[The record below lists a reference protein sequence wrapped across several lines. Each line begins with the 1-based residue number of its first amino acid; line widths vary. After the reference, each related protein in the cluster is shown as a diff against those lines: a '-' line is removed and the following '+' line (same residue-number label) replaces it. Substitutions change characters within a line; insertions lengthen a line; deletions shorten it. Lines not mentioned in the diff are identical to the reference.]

1 MFEGFALINSTQGV
15 FQGCVVGKLE
25 KMYEVGKE
33 RRETSILDL
42 IHSDVLGPIPIEYM
56 NASKYFLTLID
67 DYFR

>member
-1 MFEGFALINSTQGV
+1 MFQGFPLIKSAQGV
-15 FQGCVVGKLE
+15 CQGCVVGKPE

-56 NASKYFLTLID
+56 NGSKYFLTLID
-67 DYFR
+67 DYFM

>member
-1 MFEGFALINSTQGV
+1 
-15 FQGCVVGKLE
+15 
-25 KMYEVGKE
+25 MYEVGKE